1 MPTIHVT
8 DLDGNIRQI
17 EANSGDS
24 LMETLRDADYD
35 EIAAI
40 CGGCCACA
48 TCHVFTDDARL
59 EPRSDDETFLL
70 ESLDDYKPESSRL
83 SCQISLSEDLEGLQ
97 VTIAPAE

>member
-8 DLDGNIRQI
+8 DLDGNTKTI

-24 LMETLRDADYD
+24 LMEVLRDADYD

-48 TCHVFTDDARL
+48 TCHVFIDDTRVG
-59 EPRSDDETFLL
+59 EKSDDEDFLL
-70 ESLDDYKPESSRL
+70 ESLDDYNAETSRL
-83 SCQISLSEDLEGLQ
+83 SCQISMSEELDGLQ
-97 VTIAPAE
+97 VKIAPTE